1 LRTRIAKAAA
11 SIAVITA
18 AAAAIHSCTK
28 HPEDKAPANG
38 VGLNQ
43 GARSEKSAPEAVAT
57 LPASQRRPTDVGSFP
72 TRGASKAEFFKA
84 LAEYAAANGQA
95 AVPNLKG
102 LLNDADWQVRCAAL
116 RALAATGSEEAIQ
129 ILKSYVSDQSGLE
142 EAAQA
147 AMALGD
153 VPDPTISGFL
163 LEKYRSVAD
172 EDLKSCLLET
182 LAARPYGETV
192 SFFQN
197 FLTAPA
203 TDTDNKAEVLRA
215 LGFHGTA
222 PNETLLTHVFD
233 KDPVIRAAAFDAL
246 AFRRD
251 QALGQALIQRLPAE
265 NDASARQS
273 LYKALAAQSDLA
285 PGNLEALARAE
296 KLAGPKIRANHAWAS
311 SIARQRQDT
320 GNVANF
326 ERIAIPELMRE
337 ALENPD
343 PGEQR
348 AALQAL
354 AASRIPAAASALAT
368 ISQTTRS
375 PRLSSLASQLST
387 AIAPK

>member
-1 LRTRIAKAAA
+1 VAA
-11 SIAVITA
+11 T
-18 AAAAIHSCTK
+18 AAIHSCTK
-28 HPEDKAPANG
+28 QPHEQAQAQAARQR
-38 VGLNQ
+38 Q
-43 GARSEKSAPEAVAT
+43 GASPQKNAT
-57 LPASQRRPTDVGSFP
+57 VGIAKFTPDYRQSTDVDSFP

-84 LAEYAAANGQA
+84 LAEYAQANGQA
-95 AVPNLKG
+95 AVPDLKA

-129 ILKSYVSDQSGLE
+129 ILKSYVSDQIGLE

-147 AMALGD
+147 SMALGD
-153 VPDPTISGFL
+153 VPDPAISGFL
-163 LEKYRSVAD
+163 MERYRSVSD

-192 SFFQN
+192 SFFQD

-203 TDTDNKAEVLRA
+203 TDTDSKAEILRA

-222 PNETLLTHVFD
+222 PNEILLTHVFD
-233 KDPVIRAAAFDAL
+233 KDPVIRAAAFDAI

-251 QALGQALIQRLPAE
+251 QALGQSLVQRLPAE
-265 NDASARQS
+265 SDASARQS

-285 PGNLEALARAE
+285 PENLEALARAE
-296 KLAGPKIRANHAWAS
+296 SLAGPKIRANYAWAS
-311 SIARQRQDT
+311 SIARRGPDAA
-320 GNVANF
+320 NVATF

-354 AASRIPAAASALAT
+354 AASRIPAAASALET

-375 PRLSSLASQLST
+375 PRLSSLASELSK
-387 AIAPK
+387 AIAPKSFRNTD